1 MSTTPYL
8 KPLSTQGG
16 TFYTF
21 SSAAEDL
28 AMTFNNTTNKFRFS
42 KYVLLDLPQF
52 REPIYGENTIKFN
65 TIDTAFLDVAEENF
79 QLVNPNNLSPDLEVS
94 LQNYCLNLESTLLTD
109 PNYNP
114 TLKKS
119 VAERVFWKWLKEL
132 GAIRFRPANSNEVS
146 SALDQNAT
154 GLSGG
159 YPYSNKRWV
168 EEDENT
174 SGNGTPKPKYT
185 RVVQYIGE
193 CDIVNSV
200 QNNNNAF
207 SEVYIH
213 VPTEDG
219 NTPLVLF
226 QTEADQNYYPGQ
238 IETNSPS
245 DPLSKNYLQ
254 GRSYSDGLYGPNGL
268 PTLSIFD
275 QAVLG
280 EPGVSG
286 TDENGNT
293 ITAPWYSPRN
303 YSETYYTDTSFFDS
317 GNDKIT
323 KYLVNGGSYQTTY
336 TRSRLDGIGLDFN
349 PSNYKPI
356 LDDPAI
362 TTIEEFNATTD
373 ASSFKFNAILLYYD
387 VYDPNNLADSAT
399 NLYGVLFLNDVTAIS
414 NDGAELPEFDK
425 YMPDQITHLNG
436 NSYGLKINIKF
447 DTDVDNTGVEL
458 SVNDYSSF
466 SMSMFMDAANVL
478 QEAASTLNDQT
489 TQIINLAS
497 RVSTLEGLVF
507 TTNTAAG
514 ITSRVSTL
522 ENAMVTNQALFTNTQ
537 DILGLIESN
546 TNLINSI
553 LNNQT
558 NIAVSYNLDLIKSGN
573 GIYVDRSTPNRLG
586 INNTNQNYDLIDTSS
601 YSFSLNI
608 VSGNTLLLN
617 QFGNYYKHKNFGL
630 TITLINDIIIK
641 IDDTNNQWQ
650 RGQTFRLVF
659 SDKVLLNGNNLLIY
673 TDSKGLYPLSSP
685 SGVSFGILVGGFTQA
700 SFISSNN
707 KPIFDIVCV
716 DDKNLIFEI
725 DQIR

>member
-1 MSTTPYL
+1 MSTTPYI

>member
-1 MSTTPYL
+1 MSTTPYI

-685 SGVSFGILVGGFTQA
+685 SGVSFGILVGGFTQGVFD
-700 SFISSNN
+700 SSSNE
-707 KPIFDIVCV
+707 PIFDIVCV
-716 DDKNLIFEI
+716 DEKNLIFEI